1 MKTVNVCKAIFY
13 SLLRL
18 SRRACKSAS
27 ASEIGVFAPLPP
39 VAGTP
44 PPPPPPPAAAT
55 AACGFNPAATDKE
68 PEAYKYYLLKEKLL
82 DLYI

>member
-1 MKTVNVCKAIFY
+1 MYIKLFFY

-27 ASEIGVFAPLPP
+27 ASETGVFAPFPP
-39 VAGTP
+39 VAGT

-55 AACGFNPAATDKE
+55 AACGFNPAAIDKE
-68 PEAYKYYLLKEKLL
+68 PEAYKFYLF
-82 DLYI
+82 